1 MKRSGF
7 SRFFMLAVAGC
18 LAFAS
23 IAYNAVASPM
33 VAIARALKGWTLDGL
48 KLAAGSDG
56 EGFARPQVL
65 FVQARA
71 FVLRL
76 AKRERPQL
84 SGSWRMCPST

>member
-1 MKRSGF
+1 MRSTF
-7 SRFFMLAVAGC
+7 RSL
-18 LAFAS
+18 LAFAALACLS
-23 IAYNAVASPM
+23 AASFAHATIVAPICAVA
-33 VAIARALKGWTLDGL
+33 RAVKAWAADGF
-48 KLAAGSDG
+48 KLAARTDG

>member
-1 MKRSGF
+1 MRSTF
-7 SRFFMLAVAGC
+7 RSLLSFAALACLSAAAFVHDLAVAP
-18 LAFAS
+18 
-23 IAYNAVASPM
+23 IYAVA
-33 VAIARALKGWTLDGL
+33 RAVKAWAFDGL
-48 KLAAGSDG
+48 KLAASSDG
-56 EGFARPQVL
+56 VGFARPQVL